1 MTTWL
6 VVEDEPDL
14 CEMFEATMQLI
25 GVNSLIFS
33 SGEAAQHWISEVECG
48 RFKGET
54 PELALLDIRLSGEMT
69 GVMVSALLRECSVL
83 QTMTLVLMTA
93 YRLSPAWE
101 RVMLD
106 QSGANLLLYK
116 PLPGFHEL
124 RRILQS
130 LVRQ

>member
-1 MTTWL
+1 MATWL

-14 CEMFEATMQLI
+14 AEMFEAATQLI

-33 SGEAAQHWISEVECG
+33 SGEAAKCWIDDVECG

-69 GVMVSALLRECSVL
+69 GVMVSALLRECARL
-83 QTMTLVLMTA
+83 KTMTLVLMTA

-101 RVMLD
+101 KIMLD

-116 PLPGFHEL
+116 PLPGFFEL

-130 LVRQ
+130 LVHQ